1 MYNVNY
7 KSCVNVSQV
16 ITSKMIQE
24 GRPGS
29 VVFVSSQASLIAMP
43 NHLAYGSFKAAL
55 DLTMKT
61 MAVELGKHQIRVNS
75 VNPTVTLTQMA
86 KEFWL
91 SDPAKSGPA
100 LARIPLGRFAG
111 TVDNM
116 VTSFWFT

>member
-1 MYNVNY
+1 MYKVNY

-16 ITSKMIQE
+16 ITRKMIQE

-43 NHLAYGSFKAAL
+43 NRLAYGSFKAAL
-55 DLTMKT
+55 DHAMKM

-75 VNPTVTLTQMA
+75 VNPTFTWTKTA
-86 KEFWL
+86 KDFWL

-111 TVDNM
+111 TVAKIA
-116 VTSFWFT
+116 TSTYT